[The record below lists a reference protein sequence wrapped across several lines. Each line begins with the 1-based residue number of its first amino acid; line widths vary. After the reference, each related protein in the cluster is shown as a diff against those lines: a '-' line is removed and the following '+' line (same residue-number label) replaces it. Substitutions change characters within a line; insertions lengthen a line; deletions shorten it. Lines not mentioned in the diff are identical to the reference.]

1 MANFELP
8 RRGSS
13 PHLFLTALN
22 NIGGEASVQT
32 LMSVRN
38 WKGRIALFRADILAR
53 LTRCDLVVAVND
65 QVAITNAGRKYLG
78 VKVEGE
84 EAYVGQLPGPRY
96 APPMRPLNIAR
107 HRAPAPMR
115 DGALDYMNIPSRM
128 GAEVVCYK
136 GALGAIG
143 ASK

>member
-38 WKGRIALFRADILAR
+38 WKGRIALFRSDILAR

-78 VKVEGE
+78 IKIDGDEG
-84 EAYVGQLPGPRY
+84 YVGQLPGPRY
-96 APPMRPLNIAR
+96 VPPMRPLNTAKHFPPR
-107 HRAPAPMR
+107 PQRPEGDEFR
-115 DGALDYMNIPSRM
+115 SIPSVM
-128 GAEVVCYK
+128 GGQRIEYWSGRA
-136 GALGAIG
+136 
-143 ASK
+143 